1 MAASFEVDPQAY
13 SSVPTLSDPATMKL
27 LFRSVSLVLA
37 RIGQKLPSLQRS
49 LEGWAPQRAPV
60 LVPIPIRTDRRA
72 REPVSRHPYRGG

>member
-60 LVPIPIRTDRRA
+60 LVPIPIQTDRHA
-72 REPVSRHPYRGG
+72 RRPVGRHPHRGG